1 MKKSILG
8 LLVILSMIAVACGG
22 SSLEG
27 EEVFITGALV
37 GNDAAGFQQNFD
49 SFTEETG
56 IIVSFQGSDNFEQ
69 EIQIQME
76 SGDTPDIALFPQPG
90 GVVDAAQ
97 RGYLVALEDVGVDLD
112 EYKANFSEYIVGLG
126 TVDGIAYGGA
136 HAFNLKSIV
145 WYQPAEF
152 EARGYSVPETWDEMI
167 ALADQIVSEG
177 MNPFC
182 FGMYSNGASGWLAT
196 DWMEDIMLRT
206 GEGTVTYDKWVN
218 HEIPFND
225 PVVQN
230 AATLLSQIM
239 HTEGYVVG
247 GTDAIVSTYFGNAQD
262 PMFEKDANG
271 NPGCFMHRQASFITS
286 FWPEAAQAGAGTETT
301 VFPFPAMDDGLPK
314 AALGGG
320 DMFAVF
326 TEGNEAVNAVVEYML
341 SDNFFAAAA
350 QRPDNSRIY
359 GHVQFDS
366 SLYSKDIT
374 RVLADAITGALAE
387 NAFRFDASDLMPP
400 EVGAGSFW
408 KEMMNLAVEGPG
420 YVNTA
425 LDNIE
430 KSWPEAKKFLI
441 I

>member
-206 GEGTVTYDKWVN
+206 GEGTATYDKWVS
-218 HEIPFND
+218 HDIPFND
-225 PVVQN
+225 PVVKN
-230 AATLLSQIM
+230 AATFLSQIM

-314 AALGGG
+314 AALGAG
-320 DMFAVF
+320 DMFGVF
-326 TEGNEAVNAVVEYML
+326 NDRDATKEVVNYML
-341 SDNFFAAAA
+341 SSDFFEAAA

-359 GHVQFDS
+359 GHVDFDT

-374 RVLADAITGALAE
+374 RVLADTITGALAE

-420 YVNTA
+420 YIDTA

-430 KSWPEAKKFLI
+430 KSWP
-441 I
+441 

>member
-1 MKKSILG
+1 MKKKSIFG
-8 LLVILSMIAVACGG
+8 LLLILSMVAAACGG
-22 SSLEG
+22 GSLEG

-37 GNDAAGFQQNFD
+37 GNDAAGFQENFD

-69 EIQIQME
+69 EVQIQME
-76 SGDTPDIALFPQPG
+76 SGDTPDIALWPQPG
-90 GVVDAAQ
+90 AVVDAAQ
-97 RGYLVALEDVGVDLD
+97 RGYLVSLEDLGVDMD
-112 EYKANFSEYIVGLG
+112 EYRASFSSYIVGLG
-126 TVDGIAYGGA
+126 EVDGAHYGGA

-152 EARGYSVPETWDEMI
+152 EARGYSVPGTWDEMI
-167 ALADQIVSEG
+167 ALADQIVADG
-177 MNPFC
+177 MTPFC

-206 GEGTVTYDKWVN
+206 GEGTATYDKWVS
-218 HEIPFND
+218 HDIPFND
-225 PVVQN
+225 PVVKN
-230 AATLLSQIM
+230 AATFLSQIM

-286 FWPEAAQAGAGTETT
+286 FWPEAAQAGAGSETT

-314 AALGGG
+314 AALGAG
-320 DMFAVF
+320 DMFGVF
-326 TEGNEAVNAVVEYML
+326 NDRDATIEVVNYML
-341 SDNFFAAAA
+341 SNDFFEAAA

-359 GHVQFDS
+359 GHVDFDT

-374 RVLADAITGALAE
+374 RVLADTITGALAE

-420 YVNTA
+420 YIDTA
-425 LDNIE
+425 LNNIE
-430 KSWPEAKKFLI
+430 TSWP
-441 I
+441 

>member
-1 MKKSILG
+1 MKKRSIFG
-8 LLVILSMIAVACGG
+8 LLLILSMIAAACGG
-22 SSLEG
+22 GSLEG

-37 GNDAAGFQQNFD
+37 GNDAAGFQENFD

-69 EIQIQME
+69 EVQIQME
-76 SGDTPDIALFPQPG
+76 SGDTPDIALWPQPG
-90 GVVDAAQ
+90 AVVDAAQ
-97 RGYLVALEDVGVDLD
+97 RGYLVSLEDLGVDMD
-112 EYKANFSEYIVGLG
+112 EYRASFSSYIVGLG
-126 TVDGIAYGGA
+126 EVDGAHYGGA

-152 EARGYSVPETWDEMI
+152 EARGYSIPSTWDEMI
-167 ALADQIVSEG
+167 ALADQIVADG
-177 MNPFC
+177 MTPFC

-206 GEGTVTYDKWVN
+206 GEGTATYDKWVS
-218 HEIPFND
+218 HDIPFND
-225 PVVQN
+225 PVVKN
-230 AATLLSQIM
+230 AATFLSQIM

-286 FWPEAAQAGAGTETT
+286 FWPEAAQAGAGSETT

-314 AALGGG
+314 AALGAG
-320 DMFAVF
+320 DMFGVF
-326 TEGNEAVNAVVEYML
+326 NDRDATIEVVNFML
-341 SDNFFAAAA
+341 SNDFFEAAA

-359 GHVQFDS
+359 GHVDFDT

-374 RVLADAITGALAE
+374 RVLADTITGALAE

-420 YVNTA
+420 YIDTA
-425 LDNIE
+425 LNNIE
-430 KSWPEAKKFLI
+430 TSWP
-441 I
+441 

>member
-1 MKKSILG
+1 MKKRSIFG
-8 LLVILSMIAVACGG
+8 LLLILSMIAAACGG
-22 SSLEG
+22 GSLEG

-37 GNDAAGFQQNFD
+37 GNDAAGFQENFD

-69 EIQIQME
+69 EVQIQME
-76 SGDTPDIALFPQPG
+76 SGDTPDIALWPQPG
-90 GVVDAAQ
+90 AVVDAAQ
-97 RGYLVALEDVGVDLD
+97 RGYLVSLEDLGVDMD
-112 EYKANFSEYIVGLG
+112 EYRASFSSYIVGLG
-126 TVDGIAYGGA
+126 EVDGAHYGGA

-152 EARGYSVPETWDEMI
+152 EARGYSIPSTWDEMI
-167 ALADQIVSEG
+167 ALADQIVADG
-177 MNPFC
+177 MTPFC

-206 GEGTVTYDKWVN
+206 GEGTATYDKWVS
-218 HEIPFND
+218 HDIPFND
-225 PVVQN
+225 PVVKN
-230 AATLLSQIM
+230 AATFLSQIM

-286 FWPEAAQAGAGTETT
+286 FWPEAAQAGAGSETT

-314 AALGGG
+314 AALGAG
-320 DMFAVF
+320 DMFGVF
-326 TEGNEAVNAVVEYML
+326 NDRDATIEVVNYML
-341 SDNFFAAAA
+341 SNDFFEAAA

-359 GHVQFDS
+359 GHVDFDT

-374 RVLADAITGALAE
+374 RVLADTITGALAE

-420 YVNTA
+420 YIDTA

-430 KSWPEAKKFLI
+430 TSWP
-441 I
+441 

>member
-1 MKKSILG
+1 MKKRSIFG
-8 LLVILSMIAVACGG
+8 LLLILSMVAAACGG
-22 SSLEG
+22 GSLEG

-37 GNDAAGFQQNFD
+37 GNDAAGFQENFD

-69 EIQIQME
+69 EVQIQME
-76 SGDTPDIALFPQPG
+76 SGDTPDIALWPQPG
-90 GVVDAAQ
+90 AVVDAAQ
-97 RGYLVALEDVGVDLD
+97 RGYLVSLEDLGVDMD
-112 EYKANFSEYIVGLG
+112 EYRASFSSYIVGLG
-126 TVDGIAYGGA
+126 EVDGAHYGGA

-152 EARGYSVPETWDEMI
+152 EARGYSIPSTWDEII
-167 ALADQIVSEG
+167 ALADQIVADG
-177 MNPFC
+177 MTPFC

-206 GEGTVTYDKWVN
+206 GEGTATYDKWVS
-218 HEIPFND
+218 HDIPFND
-225 PVVQN
+225 PVVKN
-230 AATLLSQIM
+230 AATFLSQIM

-286 FWPEAAQAGAGTETT
+286 FWPEAAQAGAGSETT

-314 AALGGG
+314 AALGAG
-320 DMFAVF
+320 DMFGVF
-326 TEGNEAVNAVVEYML
+326 NDRDATIEVVNYML
-341 SDNFFAAAA
+341 SNDFFEAAA

-359 GHVQFDS
+359 GHVDFDT

-374 RVLADAITGALAE
+374 RVLADTITGALAE

-420 YVNTA
+420 YIDTA
-425 LDNIE
+425 LNNIE
-430 KSWPEAKKFLI
+430 TSWP
-441 I
+441 

>member
-1 MKKSILG
+1 MKKKSIFG
-8 LLVILSMIAVACGG
+8 LLLILSMIAAACGG
-22 SSLEG
+22 GSLEG

-37 GNDAAGFQQNFD
+37 GNDAAGFQENFD

-69 EIQIQME
+69 EVQIQME
-76 SGDTPDIALFPQPG
+76 SGDTPDIALWPQPG
-90 GVVDAAQ
+90 AVVDAAQ
-97 RGYLVALEDVGVDLD
+97 RGYLVSLEDLGVDMD
-112 EYKANFSEYIVGLG
+112 EYRASFSSYIVGLG
-126 TVDGIAYGGA
+126 EVDGAHYGGA

-152 EARGYSVPETWDEMI
+152 EARGYSIPSTWDEMI
-167 ALADQIVSEG
+167 ALADQIVADG
-177 MNPFC
+177 MTPFC

-206 GEGTVTYDKWVN
+206 GEGTATYDKWVS
-218 HEIPFND
+218 HDIPFND
-225 PVVQN
+225 PVVKN
-230 AATLLSQIM
+230 AATFLSQIM

-286 FWPEAAQAGAGTETT
+286 FWPEAAQAGAGSETT

-314 AALGGG
+314 AALGAG
-320 DMFAVF
+320 DMFGVF
-326 TEGNEAVNAVVEYML
+326 NDRDATIEVVNYML
-341 SDNFFAAAA
+341 SNDFFEAAA

-359 GHVQFDS
+359 GHVDFDT

-374 RVLADAITGALAE
+374 RVLADTITGALAE

-420 YVNTA
+420 YIDTA

-430 KSWPEAKKFLI
+430 KSWP
-441 I
+441 

>member
-400 EVGAGSFW
+400 EFGAGSFW
-408 KEMMNLAVEGPG
+408 
-420 YVNTA
+420 
-425 LDNIE
+425 
-430 KSWPEAKKFLI
+430 
-441 I
+441 

>member
-1 MKKSILG
+1 MKKSIFG

-22 SSLEG
+22 GSLEG

-37 GNDAAGFQQNFD
+37 GNDAAGFQENFD

-69 EIQIQME
+69 EVQIQME
-76 SGDTPDIALFPQPG
+76 SGDTPDIALWPQPG
-90 GVVDAAQ
+90 AVVDAAK
-97 RGYLVALEDVGVDLD
+97 RGYLISLEDLGVDMD
-112 EYKANFSEYIVGLG
+112 EYRASFSPYIVGLG
-126 TVDGIAYGGA
+126 EVDGAHYGGA

-152 EARGYSVPETWDEMI
+152 EARGYAIPNTWDEMI
-167 ALADQIVSEG
+167 ALADQIVADG
-177 MNPFC
+177 MTPFC

-206 GEGTVTYDKWVN
+206 GEGTATYDKWVS
-218 HEIPFND
+218 HDIPFND
-225 PVVQN
+225 PVVKN
-230 AATLLSQIM
+230 AATFLSQIM

-314 AALGGG
+314 AALGAG
-320 DMFAVF
+320 DMFGVF
-326 TEGNEAVNAVVEYML
+326 NDRDATKEVVEYML
-341 SDNFFAAAA
+341 SNNFFEAAA

-359 GHVQFDS
+359 GHVDFDT

-374 RVLADAITGALAE
+374 RVLADTITGALAE

-420 YVNTA
+420 YIDTA

-430 KSWPEAKKFLI
+430 KSWP
-441 I
+441 

>member
-1 MKKSILG
+1 MKKPLLVSFLLLTLILG
-8 LLVILSMIAVACGG
+8 ACGG
-22 SSLEG
+22 GSLEG
-27 EEVFITGALV
+27 EEVSITGALI
-37 GNDAAGFQQNFD
+37 GTDQDGFRAAFEPFM
-49 SFTEETG
+49 EETG
-56 IIVSFQGSDNFEQ
+56 IVVTYQGSDNFEQ

-76 SGDTPDIALFPQPG
+76 SGDTPDFALWPQPG
-90 GVVDAAQ
+90 AVVDDAN
-97 RGYLVALEDVGVDLD
+97 RGYLTPLADLDIDLD
-112 EYKANFSEYIVGLG
+112 EYQNNFSSYLVGLG
-126 TVDGIAYGGA
+126 TVDGVIYGGA
-136 HAFNLKSIV
+136 NAANLKSIV

-152 EARGYSVPETWDEMI
+152 EARGYSVPTTWDEMI
-167 ALADQIVSEG
+167 ALADQIVADG

-206 GEGTVTYDKWVN
+206 GDGVESYDKWVS
-218 HEIPFND
+218 HEMPFND
-225 PVVQN
+225 PIVKN
-230 AATLLSQIM
+230 AATLLSTIM

-314 AALGGG
+314 AALGAG
-320 DMFAVF
+320 DMFGVF
-326 TEGNEAVNAVVEYML
+326 NDRDATKEVVNYML
-341 SDNFFAAAA
+341 SSNFFEAAA

-359 GHVQFDS
+359 GHVDFDT

-374 RVLADAITGALAE
+374 RVLADTITGALAE

-420 YVNTA
+420 YIDTA

-430 KSWPEAKKFLI
+430 KSWP
-441 I
+441 

>member
-1 MKKSILG
+1 MKKKSIFG
-8 LLVILSMIAVACGG
+8 LLLILSMVAAACGG
-22 SSLEG
+22 GSLEG

-69 EIQIQME
+69 EVQIQME
-76 SGDTPDIALFPQPG
+76 SGDTPDIALWPQPG
-90 GVVDAAQ
+90 AVVDAAQ
-97 RGYLVALEDVGVDLD
+97 RGYLVSLEDLGVDMD
-112 EYKANFSEYIVGLG
+112 EYRASFSSYIVGLG
-126 TVDGIAYGGA
+126 EVDGAHYGGA

-152 EARGYSVPETWDEMI
+152 EARGYSVPTTWDEMI
-167 ALADQIVSEG
+167 ALADQIVADG
-177 MNPFC
+177 MTPFC

-206 GEGTVTYDKWVN
+206 GEGTATYDKWVS
-218 HEIPFND
+218 HDIPFND
-225 PVVQN
+225 PVVKN
-230 AATLLSQIM
+230 AATFLSQIM

-286 FWPEAAQAGAGTETT
+286 FWPEAAQAGAGSETT

-314 AALGGG
+314 AALGAG
-320 DMFAVF
+320 DMFGVF
-326 TEGNEAVNAVVEYML
+326 NDREATIEVVNYML
-341 SDNFFAAAA
+341 SSDFFEAAA

-359 GHVQFDS
+359 GHVDFDT

-374 RVLADAITGALAE
+374 RVLADTITGALAE

-420 YVNTA
+420 YIDTA

-430 KSWPEAKKFLI
+430 TSWP
-441 I
+441 

>member
-1 MKKSILG
+1 MKKRSIFG
-8 LLVILSMIAVACGG
+8 LLLILSMVAAACGG
-22 SSLEG
+22 GSLEG

-37 GNDAAGFQQNFD
+37 GNDAAGFQENFD

-69 EIQIQME
+69 EVQIQME
-76 SGDTPDIALFPQPG
+76 SGDTPDIALWPQPG
-90 GVVDAAQ
+90 AVVDAAQ
-97 RGYLVALEDVGVDLD
+97 RGYLVSLEDLGVDMD
-112 EYKANFSEYIVGLG
+112 EYRASFSSYIVGLG
-126 TVDGIAYGGA
+126 EVDGAHYGGA

-152 EARGYSVPETWDEMI
+152 EARGYSIPSTWDEMI
-167 ALADQIVSEG
+167 ALADQIVADG
-177 MNPFC
+177 MTPFC

-206 GEGTVTYDKWVN
+206 GEGTATYDKWVS
-218 HEIPFND
+218 HDIPFND
-225 PVVQN
+225 PVVKN
-230 AATLLSQIM
+230 AATFLSQIM

-286 FWPEAAQAGAGTETT
+286 FWPEAAQAGAGSETT

-314 AALGGG
+314 AALGAG
-320 DMFAVF
+320 DMFGVF
-326 TEGNEAVNAVVEYML
+326 NDREATIEVVNYML
-341 SDNFFAAAA
+341 SNDFFEAAA

-359 GHVQFDS
+359 GHVDFDT

-374 RVLADAITGALAE
+374 RVLADTITGALAE

-420 YVNTA
+420 YIDTA
-425 LDNIE
+425 LNNIE
-430 KSWPEAKKFLI
+430 TSWP
-441 I
+441 

>member
-1 MKKSILG
+1 MKKKSIFG
-8 LLVILSMIAVACGG
+8 LLLILSMVAAACGG
-22 SSLEG
+22 GSLEG

-37 GNDAAGFQQNFD
+37 GNDAAGFQENFD

-69 EIQIQME
+69 EVQIQME
-76 SGDTPDIALFPQPG
+76 SGDTPDIALWPQPG
-90 GVVDAAQ
+90 AVVDAAN
-97 RGYLVALEDVGVDLD
+97 RGYLVSLEDLGVDMD
-112 EYKANFSEYIVGLG
+112 EYRSNFSSYIVGLG
-126 TVDGIAYGGA
+126 EVDGAHYGGA

-152 EARGYSVPETWDEMI
+152 EARGYSIPGTWDEMI
-167 ALADQIVSEG
+167 ALADQIVADG
-177 MNPFC
+177 MTPFC

-206 GEGTVTYDKWVN
+206 GEGTATYDKWVS
-218 HEIPFND
+218 HDIPFND
-225 PVVQN
+225 PVVKN
-230 AATLLSQIM
+230 AATFLSQIM

-286 FWPEAAQAGAGTETT
+286 FWPEAAQAGAGSETT

-314 AALGGG
+314 AALGAG
-320 DMFAVF
+320 DMFGVF
-326 TEGNEAVNAVVEYML
+326 NDRDATKEVVEYML
-341 SDNFFAAAA
+341 SDNFFEAAA

-359 GHVQFDS
+359 GHVDFDT

-374 RVLADAITGALAE
+374 RVLADTITGALAE

-420 YVNTA
+420 YIDTA

-430 KSWPEAKKFLI
+430 KSWP
-441 I
+441 

>member
-1 MKKSILG
+1 MKKSIFG

-22 SSLEG
+22 GSLEG

-69 EIQIQME
+69 EVQIQME
-76 SGDTPDIALFPQPG
+76 SGDTPDIALWPQPG
-90 GVVDAAQ
+90 AVVDAAN
-97 RGYLVALEDVGVDLD
+97 RGYLVSLEDLGVDMD
-112 EYKANFSEYIVGLG
+112 EYRSNFSSYIVGLG
-126 TVDGIAYGGA
+126 EVDGAHYGGA

-152 EARGYSVPETWDEMI
+152 EARGYSIPGTWDEMI
-167 ALADQIVSEG
+167 ALADQIVADG
-177 MNPFC
+177 MTPFC

-206 GEGTVTYDKWVN
+206 GEGTATYDKWVS
-218 HEIPFND
+218 HDIPFND
-225 PVVQN
+225 PVVKN
-230 AATLLSQIM
+230 AATFLSQIM

-286 FWPEAAQAGAGTETT
+286 FWPEAAQAGAGSETT

-314 AALGGG
+314 AALGAG
-320 DMFAVF
+320 DMFGVF
-326 TEGNEAVNAVVEYML
+326 NDRDATKAVVEYML
-341 SDNFFAAAA
+341 SDNFFEAAA

-359 GHVQFDS
+359 GHVDFDT

-374 RVLADAITGALAE
+374 RVLADTITGALAE

-420 YVNTA
+420 YIDTA

-430 KSWPEAKKFLI
+430 TSWP
-441 I
+441 

>member
-37 GNDAAGFQQNFD
+37 GNDAAGFQENFD

-90 GVVDAAQ
+90 GVVDAAK

-112 EYKANFSEYIVGLG
+112 EYKASFSEYIVGLG
-126 TVDGIAYGGA
+126 TVDGVAYGGA
-136 HAFNLKSIV
+136 HAFNLKSII

-182 FGMYSNGASGWLAT
+182 FGMESEGASGWLAT

-225 PVVQN
+225 PVVKN

-262 PMFEKDANG
+262 PMFSKDANG

-420 YVNTA
+420 YIGTA
-425 LDNIE
+425 MDNID
-430 KSWPEAKKFLI
+430 KSWP
-441 I
+441 

>member
-37 GNDAAGFQQNFD
+37 GNDAAGFQENFD

-112 EYKANFSEYIVGLG
+112 EKKKNKKKYIVGLG

-430 KSWPEAKKFLI
+430 KSWP
-441 I
+441 

>member
-1 MKKSILG
+1 MKKSIFG

-22 SSLEG
+22 GSLEG

-69 EIQIQME
+69 EVQIQME
-76 SGDTPDIALFPQPG
+76 SGDTPDIALWPQPG
-90 GVVDAAQ
+90 AVVDAAN
-97 RGYLVALEDVGVDLD
+97 RGYLVSLEDLGVDMD
-112 EYKANFSEYIVGLG
+112 EYRSSFSSYIVGLG
-126 TVDGIAYGGA
+126 EVDGAHYGGA

-152 EARGYSVPETWDEMI
+152 EARGYSIPGTWDEMI
-167 ALADQIVSEG
+167 ALADQSVADG
-177 MNPFC
+177 MTPFC

-206 GEGTVTYDKWVN
+206 GEGTATYDKWVS
-218 HEIPFND
+218 HDIPFND
-225 PVVQN
+225 PVVKN
-230 AATLLSQIM
+230 AATFLSQIM

-286 FWPEAAQAGAGTETT
+286 FWPEAAQAGAGSETT

-314 AALGGG
+314 AALGAG
-320 DMFAVF
+320 DMFGVF
-326 TEGNEAVNAVVEYML
+326 NDRDATKAVVEYML
-341 SDNFFAAAA
+341 SDNFFEAAA

-359 GHVQFDS
+359 GHVDFDT

-374 RVLADAITGALAE
+374 RVLADTITGALAE

-420 YVNTA
+420 YIDTA

-430 KSWPEAKKFLI
+430 KSWP
-441 I
+441 

>member
-1 MKKSILG
+1 MKKKSIFG
-8 LLVILSMIAVACGG
+8 LLLILSMVAAACGG
-22 SSLEG
+22 GSLEG

-37 GNDAAGFQQNFD
+37 GNDAAGFQENFD

-69 EIQIQME
+69 EVQIQME
-76 SGDTPDIALFPQPG
+76 SGDTPDIALWPQPG
-90 GVVDAAQ
+90 AVVDAAQ
-97 RGYLVALEDVGVDLD
+97 RGYLVSLEDLGVDMD
-112 EYKANFSEYIVGLG
+112 EYRASFSSYIVGLG
-126 TVDGIAYGGA
+126 EVDGAHYGGA

-152 EARGYSVPETWDEMI
+152 EARGYSVPTTWDEMI
-167 ALADQIVSEG
+167 ALADQIVADG
-177 MNPFC
+177 MTPFC

-206 GEGTVTYDKWVN
+206 GEGTATYDKWVS
-218 HEIPFND
+218 HDIPFND
-225 PVVQN
+225 PVVKN
-230 AATLLSQIM
+230 AATFLSQIM

-286 FWPEAAQAGAGTETT
+286 FWPEAAQAGAGSETT

-314 AALGGG
+314 AALGAG
-320 DMFAVF
+320 DMFGVF
-326 TEGNEAVNAVVEYML
+326 NDREATIEVVNYML
-341 SDNFFAAAA
+341 SNDFFEAAA

-359 GHVQFDS
+359 GHVDFDT

-374 RVLADAITGALAE
+374 RVLADTITGALAE

-420 YVNTA
+420 YIDTA

-430 KSWPEAKKFLI
+430 KSWP
-441 I
+441 

>member
-271 NPGCFMHRQASFITS
+271 NPGCFMHRHASFITS

-430 KSWPEAKKFLI
+430 KSWP
-441 I
+441 

>member
-1 MKKSILG
+1 MKKSIFG

-22 SSLEG
+22 GSLEG

-37 GNDAAGFQQNFD
+37 GNDADGFQENFD

-69 EIQIQME
+69 EVQIQME
-76 SGDTPDIALFPQPG
+76 SGDTPDIALWPQPG
-90 GVVDAAQ
+90 AVVDAAN
-97 RGYLVALEDVGVDLD
+97 RGYLVSLEDLGVDMD
-112 EYKANFSEYIVGLG
+112 EYRSNFSSYIVGLG
-126 TVDGIAYGGA
+126 EVDGAHYGGA

-152 EARGYSVPETWDEMI
+152 EARGYSIPGTWDEMI
-167 ALADQIVSEG
+167 ALADQIVADG
-177 MNPFC
+177 MTPFC

-206 GEGTVTYDKWVN
+206 GEGTATYDKWVS
-218 HEIPFND
+218 HDIPFND
-225 PVVQN
+225 PVVKN
-230 AATLLSQIM
+230 AATFLSQIM

-286 FWPEAAQAGAGTETT
+286 FWPEAAQAGAGSETT

-314 AALGGG
+314 AALGAG
-320 DMFAVF
+320 DMFGVF
-326 TEGNEAVNAVVEYML
+326 NDRDATKAVVEYML
-341 SDNFFAAAA
+341 SDNFFEAAA

-359 GHVQFDS
+359 GHVDFDT

-374 RVLADAITGALAE
+374 RVLADTITGALAE

-420 YVNTA
+420 YIDTA

-430 KSWPEAKKFLI
+430 KSWP
-441 I
+441 

>member
-1 MKKSILG
+1 MKKSIFG

-22 SSLEG
+22 GSLEG

-37 GNDAAGFQQNFD
+37 GNDAAGFQENFD

-69 EIQIQME
+69 EVQIQME
-76 SGDTPDIALFPQPG
+76 SGDTPDIALWPQPG
-90 GVVDAAQ
+90 AVVDAAQ
-97 RGYLVALEDVGVDLD
+97 RGYLVSLEDLGVDMD
-112 EYKANFSEYIVGLG
+112 EYRSSFSSYIVGLG
-126 TVDGIAYGGA
+126 EVDGAHYGGA

-152 EARGYSVPETWDEMI
+152 EARGYSVPSTWDEMI
-167 ALADQIVSEG
+167 ALADQIVADG
-177 MNPFC
+177 MTPFC

-206 GEGTVTYDKWVN
+206 GEGTATYDKWVS
-218 HEIPFND
+218 HDIPFND
-225 PVVQN
+225 PVVKN
-230 AATLLSQIM
+230 AATFLSQIM

-314 AALGGG
+314 AALGAG
-320 DMFAVF
+320 DMFGVF
-326 TEGNEAVNAVVEYML
+326 NDRDATKEVVNYML
-341 SDNFFAAAA
+341 SNDFFEAAA

-359 GHVQFDS
+359 GHVDFDT

-374 RVLADAITGALAE
+374 RVLADTITGALAE

-420 YVNTA
+420 YIDTA

-430 KSWPEAKKFLI
+430 KSWP
-441 I
+441 